1 MKKVIYSYFIIAA
14 TFIVG
19 CNKNNNL
26 ILRNPDERLATAL
39 DANKTLLLSA
49 ANGWKAT
56 IYPKGGKGFSYYFQF
71 TADGKVKMLS
81 DFNTTSATELSE
93 STYRL
98 KALQRPTLIFDSYN
112 YIHLLS
118 DPDPLISDASA
129 RGNGLTSD
137 FEFALTKQK
146 GDTLNMEGIFNNNRM
161 TMVKLSAAEEQVIL
175 SGGFNTMAANNAAYA
190 AANKNSYITFDDGNK
205 ALMAFNIPQ
214 KSITISYLNSDN
226 EVANQALKY
235 AVGTDRLYLSDFY
248 KYGTGS
254 FNELLYDATAK
265 TYYVMLGAK
274 KINIEKL
281 SIPTDLPLSLQ
292 FGFSSS
298 YTYNNITIPSTGL
311 PSGVTSG
318 FTAVY
323 KQMTDLFA
331 KTGRTVV
338 STIFSLSDNNR
349 FVISISYRSGKN
361 IFEAIAFY
369 GYKRNGDIITL
380 DHNPIS
386 IAYGRSTTGTSNWT
400 IRTDEI
406 KPLADYMLTG
416 PFKIAWVTSSDPKA
430 ELIGGFYRTADAG
443 SFIYGN
449 CE

>member
-19 CNKNNNL
+19 CKKNNNL

-118 DPDPLISDASA
+118 DPDPLISDASTA
-129 RGNGLTSD
+129 GNGLSSD

-190 AANKNSYITFDDGNK
+190 AANKNPYITFDDGKK
-205 ALMAFNIPQ
+205 ATIAFNTLQ

-226 EVANQALKY
+226 EVTNQALKY

-274 KINIEKL
+274 KVNIEN
-281 SIPTDLPLSLQ
+281 SPIPIIPLSLQ

-298 YTYNNITIPSTGL
+298 YTYNKITIPSTGL

-331 KTGRTVV
+331 KTERTVI
-338 STIFSLSDNNR
+338 STTFSLSDNSN
-349 FVISISYRSGKN
+349 FVINISYKSRKN
-361 IFEAIAFY
+361 TFEAIATY
-369 GYKRNGDIITL
+369 GYTRNGEIITL
-380 DHNPIS
+380 DNNPIPNN
-386 IAYGRSTTGTSNWT
+386 NWT

-430 ELIGGFYRTADAG
+430 GLIGGFYRTADAG

-449 CE
+449 L